1 MGLILLQETFESD
14 QPTHG
19 YPSDPMFNLPDDSIP
34 SDDAFSL
41 MFLISLSIT
50 FGLLL
55 LTLVLISIYLTFCTV
70 SDGEDSDDDDDDRG
84 SVSFK
89 FFRKRS
95 SLLLDGSFVNPGK
108 FDDDARLLEREAVEL
123 PKMSQFEI
131 ELYER
136 AKEFQNMNPPVVK
149 PLGSS
154 LNPQNKQLIKDRG
167 IQSYFFLP
175 SINDN
180 VDVSG
185 AFLPSFLVEDKLNV
199 SFTKF
204 NMSSSAIM
212 NYPIPVN
219 RKDAVYFEVKVY
231 KFHPRSNSI
240 FSIGLMTCP
249 YPYFRMPGTSSYSI
263 AYESTGKLRINNAF
277 GADTLLPK
285 LEEGDVV
292 GFGYRYSSGT
302 IFITHNGKKMMD
314 VTHKVGI
321 DLFVGLGAM
330 NASYTRTYTK
340 DGLFEDPDNVSFRQK
355 WADCQAVSSDAD
367 AAADTDARD
376 AGIENLISKDLLR
389 VHNITDD
396 PVSTDCVELH
406 VNLGQLGFVFIEA
419 NVKKYAFGSVYG
431 DIGIPPAYNGDDIK
445 QDMLLQKGDELPPKY
460 PEEELG
466 FFGHFQSPGS
476 TSEPPLSAFSS
487 GLPVE
492 DLTADTLVSTAHD
505 DKKAVDRNENDTG
518 TVVDEEHDTSLVSA
532 GISSSNSNAN
542 GPVKKKNKKN
552 NSKKRRGKGKGGRR

>member
-1 MGLILLQETFESD
+1 MGLIVLQDGFPND
-14 QPTHG
+14 RPIQG
-19 YPSDPMFNLPDDSIP
+19 FPSDPVVRVPDDTIP
-34 SDDAFSL
+34 ADDAFSL

-55 LTLVLISIYLTFCTV
+55 LVLILISIYLTFCGGN
-70 SDGEDSDDDDDDRG
+70 DGDDSDDEDEDG
-84 SVSFK
+84 TSVSFK
-89 FFRKRS
+89 FFRKRN
-95 SLLLDGSFVNPGK
+95 SLLLDSSFMTPGK
-108 FDDDARLLEREAVEL
+108 FDDDESLKVREAKEL
-123 PKMSQFEI
+123 PKMSSFEV

-136 AKEFQNMNPPVVK
+136 TKEFQKMSPPMVK
-149 PLGSS
+149 PLGSF
-154 LNPQNKQLIKDRG
+154 LNSQDKQVIKDRG

-180 VDVSG
+180 VDING
-185 AFLPSFLVEDKLNV
+185 AFLPSFFVEDKLNV

-204 NMSSSAIM
+204 NISSSAIM
-212 NYPIPVN
+212 NYPLPMN
-219 RKDAVYFEVKVY
+219 KKDAVYFEVKVY
-231 KFHPRSNSI
+231 KFKTCSNSI

-249 YPYFRMPGTSSYSI
+249 YPYFRIPGTAAYSI

-330 NASYTRTYTK
+330 NAAYTRTYTK

-355 WADCQAVSSDAD
+355 WSELQAFNNGESSSDYI
-367 AAADTDARD
+367 DAR
-376 AGIENLISKDLLR
+376 NVISKDLLQ
-389 VHNITDD
+389 VHDPKEDTVSSDNI
-396 PVSTDCVELH
+396 ELH

-445 QDMLLQKGDELPPKY
+445 QDMLLQKGDELPPEY
-460 PEEELG
+460 PDDAVD
-466 FFGHFQSPGS
+466 FFGDIHSPAS
-476 TSEPPLSAFSS
+476 TSEPPSATFSA
-487 GLPVE
+487 GLPM
-492 DLTADTLVSTAHD
+492 DNAADTPVSTAD
-505 DKKAVDRNENDTG
+505 ADADADA
-518 TVVDEEHDTSLVSA
+518 DEEEPL
-532 GISSSNSNAN
+532 IS
-542 GPVKKKNKKN
+542 VKKPAAQTHSKKN
-552 NSKKRRGKGKGGRR
+552 NKKKKKKKSNRNRRG